1 MTGPLRSEILPPTPT
16 IGSQLRRWLVISAGS
31 VVVAAVL
38 GLAVLPPASTRV
50 AVVRAPSPAPRVQ
63 IVPVHVVPTP
73 ARTAAQPVRSTE
85 LGLVFS
91 AGGASYMKLAEL
103 GDGREIMP
111 KHGKPRLF
119 ESDGIESAVAAV
131 QESDLPLA
139 YRRWQ
144 DRAVLVDG
152 TCRTRVVGFAVVSR
166 LSGDPGYAGI
176 ADASWTADSVLARGS
191 VVLAAKLA
199 GCTGTY
205 ARDAALP
212 AVVVPQPIAN
222 AELAAKAK
230 AALIASQPAQDTQ
243 REYLEF
249 DQSGSWWDSEAAR
262 FETRIVRHPT
272 TGVTWVSVHGTME
285 HGCGDP
291 EVNVWGLF
299 RVQRDG
305 SLVAV
310 QLRRLGDLWSIAQLV
325 DLDDD
330 GELEL
335 IGAPWLGLDTV
346 VTRGNGEELDRL
358 ALPFFGCPC

>member
-1 MTGPLRSEILPPTPT
+1 
-16 IGSQLRRWLVISAGS
+16 
-31 VVVAAVL
+31 
-38 GLAVLPPASTRV
+38 
-50 AVVRAPSPAPRVQ
+50 
-63 IVPVHVVPTP
+63 
-73 ARTAAQPVRSTE
+73 VRSTD
-85 LGLVFS
+85 LNLVFS
-91 AGGASYMKLAEL
+91 AGGASYMKLADI
-103 GDGREIMP
+103 GDGHEIMP
-111 KHGKPRLF
+111 KHARPRRF
-119 ESDGIESAVAAV
+119 TRDGVESAIAAV
-131 QESDLPLA
+131 QAGDLPQA

-144 DRAVLVDG
+144 DRPVQVDG
-152 TCRTRVVGFAVVSR
+152 TCDTRVVGFAVVAR
-166 LSGDPGYAGI
+166 LTGDTGYAGI
-176 ADASWTADSVLARGS
+176 ADASWTANNVLEHGS

-212 AVVVPQPIAN
+212 GVVVPQFIAN
-222 AELAAKAK
+222 ADLAAKAK

-249 DQSGSWWDSEAAR
+249 DQSGNWWDSESAR

-299 RVQRDG
+299 RVQPDR
-305 SLVAV
+305 SLAAV
-310 QLRRLGDLWSIAQLV
+310 QLRKLGDLWSIDQLV
-325 DLDDD
+325 DLDND

-335 IGAPWLGLDTV
+335 IGTPWLGLDTV
-346 VTRGNGEELDRL
+346 VTRASGEELDRL